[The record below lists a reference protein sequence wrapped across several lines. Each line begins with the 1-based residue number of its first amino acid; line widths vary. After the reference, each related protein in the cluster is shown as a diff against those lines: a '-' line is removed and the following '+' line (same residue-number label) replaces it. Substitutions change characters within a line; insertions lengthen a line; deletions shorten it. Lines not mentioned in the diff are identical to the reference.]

1 MRKDCQKT
9 RKLRKTFIITQNEN
23 NWKTYLKFC
32 DVKQKRIK
40 KVKTM
45 EFQKTIN
52 DNANDKKR
60 IWRLIKWIKNKNRMS
75 KKISKMSTLIREIE
89 KRNEIE
95 QTIDFKNKMKF
106 FYDEFFLHL
115 LQSILMTY
123 RKRLIWQKLI
133 APS

>member
-1 MRKDCQKT
+1 
-9 RKLRKTFIITQNEN
+9 
-23 NWKTYLKFC
+23 
-32 DVKQKRIK
+32 
-40 KVKTM
+40 
-45 EFQKTIN
+45 
-52 DNANDKKR
+52 
-60 IWRLIKWIKNKNRMS
+60 MS

-123 RKRLIWQKLI
+123 RKRLI
-133 APS
+133 